1 MKYLNAFDAARKAFI
16 EAGSNKKL
24 RCALKAN
31 NRVTAGLTYEIGDI
45 VYYKRKDSYKWK
57 GAGKVIDKE
66 DKQILVKHG
75 GYYIKVH
82 PCSLQLVDNIGPDKS
97 EGTPGSINAEEFMDV
112 TEEKNSNNNSIYT
125 INDENEFHLV
135 DEVGKVDNVQANES
149 SAIDQF
155 ANSLNELIIH
165 PSSNVQCVS
174 ETTDNDDI
182 SNPTT
187 MNNILP
193 EVKSK
198 VLYHNLVC
206 KAQMIPGVKHTC

>member
-16 EAGSNKKL
+16 ETGPNKKL

-31 NRVTAGLTYEIGDI
+31 NRVTSGLTYEIGDI

-57 GAGKVIDKE
+57 GARKVIDKE

-82 PCSLQLVDNIGPDKS
+82 PCSLQLVDNIGPNKS

-125 INDENEFHLV
+125 INDESEFHLV
-135 DEVGKVDNVQANES
+135 DEVGKVDNVQANEG

-174 ETTDNDDI
+174 ETNDNDDI

>member
-1 MKYLNAFDAARKAFI
+1 M
-16 EAGSNKKL
+16 
-24 RCALKAN
+24 
-31 NRVTAGLTYEIGDI
+31 
-45 VYYKRKDSYKWK
+45 
-57 GAGKVIDKE
+57 
-66 DKQILVKHG
+66 
-75 GYYIKVH
+75 
-82 PCSLQLVDNIGPDKS
+82 QLVDNIGPNKS

-125 INDENEFHLV
+125 INDESEFHLV
-135 DEVGKVDNVQANES
+135 DEVGKVDNVQGNEG